1 MVLAPPDGVADQAGN
16 MNGIPSGYG
25 VISRS
30 DGDTAVVIGPNGTQT
45 TVRRNDSMSATA
57 DDPLGR
63 FLSGLE
69 RSKQAANGVNGVSSG
84 ASGNAGD
91 GRSGTYSGQ
100 VR

>member
-25 VISRS
+25 VISRG
-30 DGDTAVVIGPNGTQT
+30 DGDSAVVIGPDGTQT
-45 TVRRNDSMSATA
+45 TVRRNDSMPVAA

-63 FLSGLE
+63 FLMGLE
-69 RSKQAANGVNGVSSG
+69 RSKQAANGVVNGVSSG

-91 GRSGTYSGQ
+91 GRSGTYDQ
-100 VR
+100 R